1 MSLSIEPCE
10 EGFQHHQS
18 LLRDNNSF
26 KDKVQQLPEIDFL
39 HKSYTDTQ
47 SAALSLFGEG
57 KKKKNTFQLLQFQTL
72 HLEFPGELILY
83 CKVNFLLP
91 FPSSKLQF
99 QFVTKVCLEWLL
111 VCSFYYDCKFV
122 KTSKTSQ

>member
-57 KKKKNTFQLLQFQTL
+57 KKKKKHLSTAAVPNPPSRIPRRINTLLQ
-72 HLEFPGELILY
+72 
-83 CKVNFLLP
+83 
-91 FPSSKLQF
+91 S
-99 QFVTKVCLEWLL
+99 
-111 VCSFYYDCKFV
+111 
-122 KTSKTSQ
+122 